1 MNLLHKVEE
10 AMMQYGGSSRR
21 SIGDFILKEK
31 NDLHKYSLQE
41 IAGQTYKSKA
51 AVVRFAQALGFS
63 GWKEFVKAF
72 TEEQSYQA
80 QHYSNIDAN
89 FPFTKDSRRKDIINQ
104 LCSLQVESLLDTA
117 DLLNEAPLDECAALL
132 LGSRRVAMF
141 GLNPNFALAEL
152 FKRKML
158 SIGRQVELP
167 SQGDVG
173 LLAHSLDK
181 YDCAVIISYSGN
193 SPTTGALSVLPTLKQ
208 RNVPIIG
215 ITSVGDNLLRQ
226 KADYTLSI
234 SSYERLYSKISTFGT
249 ENSILFILNVL
260 FSICFAAD
268 YDANLERKIGTARE
282 LESTRRVTNEQAL
295 KET

>member
-51 AVVRFAQALGFS
+51 TVVRFAQALGFS

-193 SPTTGALSVLPTLKQ
+193 SPTTDALSVLPTLKQ

>member
-41 IAGQTYKSKA
+41 IAGQTYTSKA

-132 LGSRRVAMF
+132 LGGRRVAMF

>member
-41 IAGQTYKSKA
+41 IADQTYTSKA

-132 LGSRRVAMF
+132 LGNRRVAMF

>member
-193 SPTTGALSVLPTLKQ
+193 SPTTDALSVLPTLKQ

>member
-41 IAGQTYKSKA
+41 IADQTYTSKA

-141 GLNPNFALAEL
+141 GLNSNFALAEL

>member
-10 AMMQYGGSSRR
+10 AMMQYGGNSRR
-21 SIGDFILKEK
+21 SIGEFILKEK

-41 IAGQTYKSKA
+41 IADKTYTSKA
-51 AVVRFAQALGFS
+51 AVVRFAQAVGFS

-72 TEEQSYQA
+72 TEEQAYQA
-80 QHYSNIDAN
+80 QHYTDIDAN
-89 FPFTKDSRRKDIINQ
+89 FPFTKDSRRQDIVNQ

-117 DLLNEAPLDECAALL
+117 DLLDDAPLDECAALL

-193 SPTTGALSVLPTLKQ
+193 STTGAMSVMPALKQ
-208 RNVPIIG
+208 RHVPIIG

-226 KADYTLSI
+226 EADYTLSI

-268 YDANLERKIGTARE
+268 YDANLERKIGTSRE
-282 LESTRRVTNEQAL
+282 LEQHT
-295 KET
+295 

>member
-10 AMMQYGGSSRR
+10 AMMQYGGTSRR
-21 SIGDFILKEK
+21 SIGEFILKEK
-31 NDLHKYSLQE
+31 SDLHKYSLQE
-41 IAGQTYKSKA
+41 IADQTYTSKA
-51 AVVRFAQALGFS
+51 AVVRFAQAIGFS
-63 GWKEFVKAF
+63 GWKDFVKAF
-72 TEEQSYQA
+72 TEEQSYEA
-80 QHYSNIDAN
+80 QHYTDIDAN
-89 FPFTKDSRRKDIINQ
+89 FPFTKDSRRQDIINQ

-117 DLLNEAPLDECAALL
+117 DLLDDAPLDECAALI

-173 LLAHSLDK
+173 LLACSLDK

-193 SPTTGALSVLPTLKQ
+193 SMGEGTLKVLPMLKQ

-226 KADYTLSI
+226 KATL
-234 SSYERLYSKISTFGT
+234 YPQHL
-249 ENSILFILNVL
+249 LL
-260 FSICFAAD
+260 
-268 YDANLERKIGTARE
+268 
-282 LESTRRVTNEQAL
+282 
-295 KET
+295 

>member
-41 IAGQTYKSKA
+41 IADQTYTSKA

-141 GLNPNFALAEL
+141 GLNPNFVLAEL

>member
-10 AMMQYGGSSRR
+10 AMMQYGGNSRR
-21 SIGDFILKEK
+21 SIGEFILKEK

-41 IAGQTYKSKA
+41 IAEKTYTSKA
-51 AVVRFAQALGFS
+51 AVVRFAQAMGFS

-72 TEEQSYQA
+72 TEEQAYQA
-80 QHYSNIDAN
+80 QHYTDIDAN
-89 FPFTKDSRRKDIINQ
+89 FPFTKESRRKDIINQ

-117 DLLNEAPLDECAALL
+117 DLLDDAPLDECAALL

-141 GLNPNFALAEL
+141 GLNPNYALAEL

-158 SIGRQVELP
+158 SIGHQVELP

-193 SPTTGALSVLPTLKQ
+193 SPNGALSVLPTLKQ

-234 SSYERLYSKISTFGT
+234 SSYERLYSKISTFST

-282 LESTRRVTNEQAL
+282 LESTRRQTNEQAL
-295 KET
+295 REKE

>member
-21 SIGDFILKEK
+21 SIGEFILKEK
-31 NDLHKYSLQE
+31 ADLHKYSLQE
-41 IAGQTYKSKA
+41 IADKTFTSKA
-51 AVVRFAQALGFS
+51 AIVRFAQAVGFS

-72 TEEQSYQA
+72 VEEQTYQA
-80 QHYSNIDAN
+80 QHYTDIDAN
-89 FPFTKDSRRKDIINQ
+89 IPFTKDSRRKDIINQ

-117 DLLNEAPLDECAALL
+117 DLLDDAPLDECAALL
-132 LGSRRVAMF
+132 LGSRRVAVF
-141 GLNPNFALAEL
+141 GLNPNLALAEM

-167 SQGDVG
+167 NLGDVG

-181 YDCAVIISYSGN
+181 YDCAIIISYSGN
-193 SPTTGALSVLPTLKQ
+193 TPTGALSVLPTLQ
-208 RNVPIIG
+208 QHHVPVIG

-234 SSYERLYSKISTFGT
+234 SSYERLYSKIATFGT

-268 YDANLERKIGTARE
+268 YDVNLERKIKTSRE
-282 LESTRRVTNEQAL
+282 LESVRQTNEQPL
-295 KET
+295 KEPD

>member
-21 SIGDFILKEK
+21 SIGEFILKEK

-41 IAGQTYKSKA
+41 IANQTFTSKA
-51 AVVRFAQALGFS
+51 AVVRFAQAVGFS

-72 TEEQSYQA
+72 TEEQAYQA
-80 QHYSNIDAN
+80 QHYTDIDAN
-89 FPFTKDSRRKDIINQ
+89 FPFTKDSRRQDIINQ

-117 DLLNEAPLDECAALL
+117 DLLDEAPLDECAALL

-181 YDCAVIISYSGN
+181 YDCAIIISYSGN
-193 SPTTGALSVLPTLKQ
+193 TLHGALSVLPTLQQ

-282 LESTRRVTNEQAL
+282 LESVRQTNEQAL
-295 KET
+295 KESD